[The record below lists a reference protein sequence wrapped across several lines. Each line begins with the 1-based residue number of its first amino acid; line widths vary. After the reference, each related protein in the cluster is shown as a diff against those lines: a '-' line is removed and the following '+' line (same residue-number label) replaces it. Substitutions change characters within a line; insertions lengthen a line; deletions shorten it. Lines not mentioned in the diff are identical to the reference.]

1 MLDSTQ
7 KTDAQIQHD
16 VLSELRWDSRVDETE
31 VGVTVHH
38 GIVTLTGTVASYP
51 KKLAAKEAAHRVIG
65 VRDVA
70 NELEVRVPGEQ
81 APSDTE
87 IAGAVRNALVW
98 DTRVPHAKIQST
110 VTGGIVTLEGVV
122 DYTSQREDA
131 TRAVGSLAGVRGV
144 INEIVVFQPEVA
156 PHALRASIQAALERQ
171 VQREAKRIQLD
182 VVDGKVT
189 VTGAV
194 RTRAEHDAVIGAA
207 WGTRGVQLVIDQL
220 HVDPADVDV
229 QSDGMHRT

>member
-1 MLDSTQ
+1 MLDSSH

-16 VLSELRWDSRVDETE
+16 VLSELRWDSRIDETD
-31 VGVTVHH
+31 VGVTVHG

-70 NELEVRVPGEQ
+70 NDLEVRVPGDT
-81 APSDTE
+81 APTDTA
-87 IAGAVRNALVW
+87 IAAAVRNALIW
-98 DTRVPHAKIQST
+98 DTRVLHSKIQST
-110 VTGGIVTLEGVV
+110 VTAGIVTLEGTV
-122 DYTSQREDA
+122 DYTAQREDA
-131 TRAVGSLAGVRGV
+131 TRAIRNLAGVRGV
-144 INEIVVFQPEVA
+144 VNEIVVFQPQVA

-171 VQREAKRIQLD
+171 VQRETRRIQLD
-182 VVDGKVT
+182 IVDGRVT

-207 WGTRGVQLVIDQL
+207 WGTRGVQLVVDQL
-220 HVDPADVDV
+220 HVDPT
-229 QSDGMHRT
+229 STG